1 MGASRGTPRV
11 RDVPR
16 CQPII
21 ITHFAGLAEQIMPEG
36 YLPILVMVVVAF
48 GFAAIA
54 LIVSALLGP
63 KRHNP
68 AKHEP
73 YESGI
78 LPFGDAKR
86 RFPVQFYVVAVLFIL
101 FDVEVILM
109 YPWAVAARK
118 LGLFG
123 LIEMAI
129 FVVIL
134 MVGFVYAWKNDAF
147 KWQ

>member
-1 MGASRGTPRV
+1 
-11 RDVPR
+11 
-16 CQPII
+16 
-21 ITHFAGLAEQIMPEG
+21 MPEG
-36 YLPILVMVVVAF
+36 YFPILVMIVVAG

-54 LIVSALLGP
+54 ITVSALLGP
-63 KRHNP
+63 RRYDPNKDTVI
-68 AKHEP
+68 
-73 YESGI
+73 ESGMA
-78 LPFGDAKR
+78 PFGDARR

-129 FVVIL
+129 FLTIL
-134 MVGFVYAWKNDAF
+134 LVGFVYAWKNDAF

>member
-1 MGASRGTPRV
+1 
-11 RDVPR
+11 
-16 CQPII
+16 
-21 ITHFAGLAEQIMPEG
+21 MPQG
-36 YLPILVMVVVAF
+36 YLPILVMAVVAF

-54 LIVSALLGP
+54 LGVSAVLGP
-63 KRHNP
+63 KRRNP
-68 AKHEP
+68 AKGEP

-86 RFPVQFYVVAVLFIL
+86 RIPVQFYVIAVLFIL

-123 LIEMAI
+123 LVEMAI
-129 FVVIL
+129 FVVVL
-134 MVGFVYAWKNDAF
+134 LVGFIYAWKSDAF
-147 KWQ
+147 RWQ

>member
-1 MGASRGTPRV
+1 
-11 RDVPR
+11 
-16 CQPII
+16 
-21 ITHFAGLAEQIMPEG
+21 MPEG

-54 LIVSALLGP
+54 LTVSAVLGP

-68 AKHEP
+68 AKREP

-86 RFPVQFYVVAVLFIL
+86 RFPVQFYLVAVLFIL

-109 YPWAVAARK
+109 FPWAVAARK

-123 LIEMAI
+123 LIEMGI

-134 MVGFVYAWKNDAF
+134 LVGFVYAWKNDAF